1 MSYAA
6 YAQFS
11 AFLKEFA
18 TGISASGGKA
28 ICSLSKHKVPFVMR
42 ITLMRFQ
49 LICKML
55 RQQRTTHK
63 QQQKQ
68 RQQEH
73 CQILISSGL

>member
-1 MSYAA
+1 MRNFQHSSKNLPPGYRH
-6 YAQFS
+6 Q
-11 AFLKEFA
+11 
-18 TGISASGGKA
+18 GGKA